1 MSGIVVVSP
10 LLLAAPAVLAA
21 ATAAASSL
29 GFQWGSQKLEAL
41 QPVEPEE
48 RVVGFDVAEAEGLRQ
63 LLQERGPLLL
73 TRADATISLRARGQ
87 AVCME
92 VRGKGSQ
99 EELESLG
106 QEFLQTVSQH
116 YAYDRVMS
124 DLRQRGFEALEETVD
139 EDGTI
144 RLRLRRWDS

>member
-1 MSGIVVVSP
+1 MSGVVVVSP

-21 ATAAASSL
+21 VTAAASSL
-29 GFQWGSQKLEAL
+29 GFQWSSQKLEAL
-41 QPVEPEE
+41 QPVSEE
-48 RVVGFDVAEAEGLRQ
+48 EQVVGFDVAEAEGLRQ
-63 LLQERGPLLL
+63 LLNERGPLLL
-73 TRADATISLRARGQ
+73 TREDATISLRSKGAG
-87 AVCME
+87 VCME
-92 VRGKGSQ
+92 VRGRAPREQ
-99 EELESLG
+99 LESLG

-124 DLRQRGFEALEETVD
+124 DLRQRGFEALEEEVE

>member
-1 MSGIVVVSP
+1 MSGVVVVSP

-29 GFQWGSQKLEAL
+29 GFQWSSQKLEAL
-41 QPVEPEE
+41 QPVDEE
-48 RVVGFDVAEAEGLRQ
+48 EQVVGFDVAEAEGLRQ
-63 LLQERGPLLL
+63 LLNERGPLLL
-73 TRADATISLRARGQ
+73 TREDATISLRSKGS

-92 VRGKGSQ
+92 VRGRAPREQ
-99 EELESLG
+99 LESLG

-124 DLRQRGFEALEETVD
+124 DLRQRGFEALEEEVE